1 MKPLALQIC
10 AAAFAAL
17 LAAAA
22 PARGAGT
29 ATNRWVRAAGK
40 DARASVAENWSL
52 GHAPRK
58 NEVALFTA
66 RHPTAAVWDAAAPRE
81 IGGLVLDEGYLSV
94 LTFETTAG
102 RPVKVD
108 GDVDLRAGALT
119 HPQNGDD
126 ARWSLQLRVGGSLR
140 VGPGAIVSA
149 TAKGFAPGKG
159 PAPGLE
165 PGWGASHGGQGAPK
179 SGGESGRPALVCG
192 SIFEPAACGS
202 GGTVADGAAPGIGHG
217 GGAIRIDAGGD
228 IEIYGAIR
236 ADGDGRNPG
245 NVLLGGAAGGSIDL
259 RAGGRFRWGGDFA
272 VSADGGPAFRD
283 GGGGGGGGRIAL
295 RASDEKSDI
304 ESCPWSG
311 NNAFFNAVHAWGGT
325 GDTRSRDNSRADVHV
340 RAAPGTVYCEHA
352 GGGRPAGGGS
362 ILVRGNHP
370 PGLATTR
377 LPSDKDGD
385 ATLQDAEV
393 VLSWGA
399 FCTLGASCTVR
410 ALHVRSDQAGFSL
423 NRSVLT
429 ASEVSSGDRRH
440 VLSESGT
447 YRGNTDDALVPI
459 LFDGGTLVL
468 RPYFKPAP

>member
-1 MKPLALQIC
+1 MYQGSEAYSLYGAERVRRQESHAPFEVVRGGGLDAQVRQGVSHTFVSRLVVAMAAVTVFVCLGFCRVALT
-10 AAAFAAL
+10 
-17 LAAAA
+17 
-22 PARGAGT
+22 T
-29 ATNRWVRAAGK
+29 ATVSQLQQT
-40 DARASVAENWSL
+40 ASLKE
-52 GHAPRK
+52 
-58 NEVALFTA
+58 
-66 RHPTAAVWDAAAPRE
+66 D
-81 IGGLVLDEGYLSV
+81 
-94 LTFETTAG
+94 
-102 RPVKVD
+102 
-108 GDVDLRAGALT
+108 
-119 HPQNGDD
+119 
-126 ARWSLQLRVGGSLR
+126 
-140 VGPGAIVSA
+140 IVSA

-159 PAPGLE
+159 PSPGLE

-217 GGAIRIDAGGD
+217 GGAIRIEAGGD

-304 ESCPWSG
+304 ERCPWSG
-311 NNAFFNAVHAWGGT
+311 NNVFFNGVHAWGGT
-325 GDTRSRDNSRADVHV
+325 GDTRNRDSSRADVHI
-340 RAAPGTVYCEHA
+340 RAAPGTIYCEHS

-429 ASEVSSGDRRH
+429 ASEVSSGDRKH

>member
-1 MKPLALQIC
+1 MKRVPSL
-10 AAAFAAL
+10 L
-17 LAAAA
+17 LAAALAAA
-22 PARGAGT
+22 PAADASAA
-29 ATNRWVRAAGK
+29 ATNRWIRALGK
-40 DARASVAENWSL
+40 DARASVAANWSL
-52 GHAPRK
+52 GHPPKK
-58 NEVALFTA
+58 NEVALFSA

-94 LTFETTAG
+94 VTFETTAG
-102 RPVKVD
+102 KPVRID
-108 GDVDLRAGALT
+108 GDVDLRAGAVT

-126 ARWSLQLRVGGSLR
+126 ARWSLQLRVAGSLR

-159 PAPGLE
+159 PSPGLE

-179 SGGESGRPALVCG
+179 AGGESGRPSLVCG
-192 SIFEPAACGS
+192 SVFEPSACGS
-202 GGTVADGAAPGIGHG
+202 GGTVAEGTAPGIGHG

-228 IEIYGAIR
+228 VEISGAIR
-236 ADGDGRNPG
+236 ADGDSRGG
-245 NVLLGGAAGGSIDL
+245 NALLGGAAGGSIDL
-259 RAGGRFRWGGDFA
+259 RAGGQFRWNRDCA
-272 VSADGGPAFRD
+272 VSADGGPAFRE
-283 GGGGGGGGRIAL
+283 GGGGGGGGRIAI
-295 RASDEKSDI
+295 RASADDSKI
-304 ESCPWSG
+304 ENLPWT
-311 NNAFFNAVHAWGGT
+311 NDNAFFAAVHAWGGT
-325 GDTRSRDNSRADVHV
+325 GETRNRDNNRADVHV
-340 RAAPGTVYCEHA
+340 RGAPGTVYFEHS

-370 PGLATTR
+370 PGIATTR

-393 VLSWGA
+393 VLCWGA
-399 FCTLGASCTVR
+399 FATLGSSCTLR

-429 ASEVSSGDRRH
+429 ASEVSSRDRKH
-440 VLSESGT
+440 VLSDSGT
-447 YRGNTDDALVPI
+447 YRGNSDDALVPI